1 MMDFEV
7 GFLGGGN
14 MARALAG
21 GLSRKLSPEKIHVFD
36 RHPEKLTKLR
46 ADFGLA
52 VHESLGDWVTKLDL
66 LVLAVKPQGM
76 KAALEPVVPLLN
88 PAGAALSI
96 AAGIEAESLRGW
108 LKGYPVMRA
117 MPNTPAMVGCG
128 TTGFWA
134 PAGMPAEA
142 LSRAKFVLEAAGDVV
157 EVADEAGIDLVGA
170 IPGSGPAYVF
180 RFMEALQMAGE
191 RRGLGRDAARALALG
206 TVYGAAVLARESGEP
221 FSTLR
226 ENVTSKGGTTA
237 KALEVMNA
245 RDIDG
250 MMDEAVEAALRRTA
264 EMKALFR

>member
-1 MMDFEV
+1 MFEV

-21 GLSRKLSPEKIHVFD
+21 GLAKKMPPEKIHVID
-36 RHPEKLTKLR
+36 RHPEKLEKLA
-46 ADFGLA
+46 ADFGVT
-52 VHESLGDWVTKLDL
+52 VHESLGEWVTKLDL
-66 LVLAVKPQGM
+66 IVLAVKPQGM
-76 KAALEPVVPLLN
+76 KAALEPIVSLLN
-88 PAGAALSI
+88 PKGAALSI
-96 AAGIEAESLRGW
+96 AAGIEAQVLRGW
-108 LKGYPVMRA
+108 LGGYPVMRA

-134 PAGMPAEA
+134 PADISSDAVA
-142 LSRAKFVLEAAGDVV
+142 QAKTVLAAAGDVV
-157 EVADEAGIDLVGA
+157 EMDDEAGIDLVGA

-180 RFMEALQMAGE
+180 RFMEALERAGT
-191 RRGLGRDAARALALG
+191 RRGLSPEAAKALALG

-221 FSTLR
+221 FSRLR

-245 RDIDG
+245 RDIDE
-250 MMDEAVEAALRRTA
+250 MMDEAVEAALKRTA

>member
-1 MMDFEV
+1 MFEV

-21 GLSRKLSPEKIHVFD
+21 GLAKKLSPEHIHVVD
-36 RHPEKLTKLR
+36 HHPEKLEKL
-46 ADFGLA
+46 ASDFGVT
-52 VHESLGDWVTKLDL
+52 VHAELGDWVTKLDL
-66 LVLAVKPQGM
+66 IVLAVKPQGM
-76 KAALEPVVPLLN
+76 KAALVPLVPLLN
-88 PAGAALSI
+88 PKGAALSI

-134 PAGMPAEA
+134 PEGTAPEA
-142 LSRAKFVLEAAGDVV
+142 LECAKLVLSAAGEVV
-157 EVADEAGIDLVGA
+157 EVKDEAGIDLVGA

-180 RFMEALQMAGE
+180 RFMEALERAGIK
-191 RRGLGRDAARALALG
+191 RGLAPEAAKALALG

-250 MMDEAVEAALRRTA
+250 MMDEAIEAALKRTA